1 MDVPKLYRKR
11 FSTIEYEQKNQLWR
25 ILCEHFFQ
33 KYVHPSDAVLDVGAG
48 YCEFINHINCRH
60 KIALDSNEETKL
72 YADKAVQVIQ
82 ASSSN
87 MSMLPDASV
96 DTAFTSNFLEHLPDK
111 EELLMSLTE
120 IYRVLRRGGRILILQ
135 PNIRFLHG
143 EYWDF
148 LDHHIPLTDRTLVEA
163 LELTGFQVTEVRPRF
178 LPFTT
183 KSRLPQH
190 AWLIRL
196 YLLIPPAQWLL
207 GKQTWIVAVKL

>member
-82 ASSSN
+82 ASGSN
-87 MSMLPDASV
+87 MSMLPDAAVHSFHQQLPR
-96 DTAFTSNFLEHLPDK
+96 AFTE
-111 EELLMSLTE
+111 
-120 IYRVLRRGGRILILQ
+120 
-135 PNIRFLHG
+135 
-143 EYWDF
+143 
-148 LDHHIPLTDRTLVEA
+148 
-163 LELTGFQVTEVRPRF
+163 
-178 LPFTT
+178 
-183 KSRLPQH
+183 
-190 AWLIRL
+190 
-196 YLLIPPAQWLL
+196 
-207 GKQTWIVAVKL
+207 